1 MFLAELGR
9 NGSSQKDE
17 VAALQTAIASLDR
30 EKDVLQEAVDQ
41 KAESM
46 VLLQDQLHKKVLQLH
61 LIALFRRISVTQKQI
76 MVVLIPFL

>member
-1 MFLAELGR
+1 MCVFVAELSR

-41 KAESM
+41 KAESL
-46 VLLQDQLHKKVLQLH
+46 VLLQDQLHKKVLLSH
-61 LIALFRRISVTQKQI
+61 LIA
-76 MVVLIPFL
+76 

>member
-1 MFLAELGR
+1 MFLAQLSR

-17 VAALQTAIASLDR
+17 VAVLQTAIASLDR

-46 VLLQDQLHKKVLQLH
+46 VLLQDQLHKKVL
-61 LIALFRRISVTQKQI
+61 
-76 MVVLIPFL
+76 